1 MSRYLQ
7 RRVGQ
12 LIMAGFSGSTVPAEV
27 GELSRAFGLGGVI
40 LFARNIEAPQQVAE
54 LAHDVQML
62 SDDLPLWVSVDQE
75 GGRVARLREPFT
87 IWPPMQTLGRCGDL
101 TLATR
106 FGEAL
111 ARELSSVGISLD
123 YAPVLDVNTNADN
136 PVIGDRALSDDAVEV
151 GRIGAAIIEGL
162 QAGGVAA
169 CGKHFPGHGD
179 TTVDSHQALPVVD
192 HAPDRLREVE
202 LVPFRAAV
210 ASDVAMLMTAHVLY
224 PALDDTHPAT
234 LSPEIVTG
242 LLRQE
247 IGFAGVIATDD
258 MSMQAIVKDWTVE
271 QATVAA
277 VAAGCDLVLLCEPDA
292 EAQLRAL
299 EALIYAVEDG
309 TLPERQIEDALARL
323 RGAKERFL
331 GGAGEWRPPPNRE
344 LQAALGPDEHQRLA
358 EEMGQ
363 HA

>member
-12 LIMAGFSGSTVPAEV
+12 LIMAGFSGTTVPAEV
-27 GELSRAFGLGGVI
+27 RAMAREFGLGGVI
-40 LFARNIEAPQQVAE
+40 LFARNVEAPQQVAE
-54 LAHDVQML
+54 LAHDAQTL
-62 SDDLPLWVSVDQE
+62 AEELPLWVSVDQE

-87 IWPPMQTLGRCGDL
+87 IWPAMQTLGRCGDMA
-101 TLATR
+101 LATR

-136 PVIGDRALSDDAVEV
+136 PIIGDRALSDDAVEV
-151 GRIGAAIIEGL
+151 GRIGVAIIEAL

-179 TTVDSHQALPVVD
+179 TSVDSHQALPIVE
-192 HAPDRLREVE
+192 HAPDRLRAVE
-202 LVPFRAAV
+202 LEPFRAAV

-224 PALDDTHPAT
+224 PSLDDKRPAT
-234 LSPEIVTG
+234 LSPRIVTD
-242 LLRQE
+242 LLRNE

-258 MSMQAIVKDWTVE
+258 MSMQAIAQDWTIE
-271 QATVAA
+271 QSTVAA
-277 VAAGCDLVLLCEPDA
+277 VAAGCDLVLLCEPDP

-299 EALIYAVEDG
+299 EALIHAVEDG
-309 TLPERQIEDALARL
+309 TLTERRVEDALTRL
-323 RGAKERFL
+323 RRAKERFL
-331 GGAGEWRPPPNRE
+331 AGFGEWRPLPDNE
-344 LQAALGPDEHQRLA
+344 LRAALGRDEHQRLA
-358 EEMGQ
+358 EEMRR

>member
-40 LFARNIEAPQQVAE
+40 LFARNIDAPQQVAE

-179 TTVDSHQALPVVD
+179 TTVDSHQSPTRRGSCSGP
-192 HAPDRLREVE
+192 AP
-202 LVPFRAAV
+202 
-210 ASDVAMLMTAHVLY
+210 
-224 PALDDTHPAT
+224 
-234 LSPEIVTG
+234 
-242 LLRQE
+242 
-247 IGFAGVIATDD
+247 
-258 MSMQAIVKDWTVE
+258 
-271 QATVAA
+271 
-277 VAAGCDLVLLCEPDA
+277 
-292 EAQLRAL
+292 
-299 EALIYAVEDG
+299 
-309 TLPERQIEDALARL
+309 
-323 RGAKERFL
+323 
-331 GGAGEWRPPPNRE
+331 
-344 LQAALGPDEHQRLA
+344 
-358 EEMGQ
+358 
-363 HA
+363 